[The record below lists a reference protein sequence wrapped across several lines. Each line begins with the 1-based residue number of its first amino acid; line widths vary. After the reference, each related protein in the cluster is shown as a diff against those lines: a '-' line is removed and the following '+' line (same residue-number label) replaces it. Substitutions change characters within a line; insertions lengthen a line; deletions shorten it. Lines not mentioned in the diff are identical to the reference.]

1 MSLLSKISFIFFALF
16 GAIFFTG
23 SFFVLKGST
32 AYSALLVNNIFDLPF
47 FAFGIIFL
55 FSRLHDLL
63 KKYKKNSYLLNFLLA
78 FFATLSIV
86 ALIYLNIGILDKF

>member
-1 MSLLSKISFIFFALF
+1 MSLLSKISFIFFTLS

-23 SFFVLKGST
+23 SFLVFKGST
-32 AYSALLVNNIFDLPF
+32 SYYAFLVNNIFDLPF
-47 FAFGIIFL
+47 FVFGIIFL

-63 KKYKKNSYLLNFLLA
+63 RKYKKNSYLLNFLLA

-86 ALIYLNIGILDKF
+86 ALIYLNIGVADM